1 MNNPREEQRIK
12 LEARAKAVE
21 GKKELYRQL
30 FNTDLGNS
38 VLKDLAQ
45 FSQFGEDAFALSKDD
60 RTNAYNQGRQSM
72 LIHIKKILE
81 D

>member
-1 MNNPREEQRIK
+1 MNIRAEQKAKI
-12 LEARAKAVE
+12 EAREKAVKA
-21 GKKELYRQL
+21 KKELYKQIFL
-30 FNTDLGNS
+30 TDAGNS

-45 FSQFGEDAFALSKDD
+45 FSQFGEDVFAMSPDD
-60 RTNAYNQGRQSM
+60 RTNAYNQGRQSI